1 MLLHNE
7 TIRLYIGKLLVNW
20 IVIANIPI
28 TYLFVKLINEP
39 TMIGFSIFLAV
50 LCDILFMVGCW
61 LLGLLITLTFDKVDD
76 VVEFLFIKPFEFI
89 PSHYLT
95 DSRDLHENSITIYG
109 DRVIYFWAKI
119 TFLKWW

>member
-1 MLLHNE
+1 MLIHNE

-20 IVIANIPI
+20 IAIASILI
-28 TYLFVKLINEP
+28 TYVFNTLISEP
-39 TMIGFSIFLAV
+39 TNAGFSIFLAV
-50 LCDILFMVGCW
+50 LCSILFMALCW
-61 LLGLLITLTFDKVDD
+61 LVGSFITLTFDKVDD

-89 PSHYLT
+89 PSHYIT
-95 DSRDLHENSITIYG
+95 DSRDLHNSIEVYG